1 MGGQPM
7 NERRL
12 MWVVKGGLAASLLA
26 GLVFP
31 DIPGV
36 AGKGWPERCVG
47 YPLSALVVPII
58 WRLRGQRDGRRDR
71 QPHLGPRPY
80 PHLGDA
86 LLVTPFVLDLLG
98 NLVNLFDTVS
108 WFDDALHFTN
118 WIFLVSALL
127 LLVAPT
133 GLERWTL
140 ILLGS
145 GMGALAIVLWEALE
159 WVIQDMGT
167 TGLQLTY
174 DDTVGDLVLS
184 TSGGILGAAVAASL
198 IARRA

>member
-1 MGGQPM
+1 M
-7 NERRL
+7 NERRI
-12 MWVVKGGLAASLLA
+12 MWGVKGALAVSLLA

-36 AGKGWPERCVG
+36 AGKGWPERCLG
-47 YPLSALVVPII
+47 YPLSALVVPIL
-58 WRLRGQRDGRRDR
+58 WRLNSQRHRRNGDR
-71 QPHLGPRPY
+71 FSPY
-80 PHLGDA
+80 PHLADA

-98 NLVNLFDTVS
+98 NLANLFDTIS

-118 WIFLVSALL
+118 WTFLVVALVFLVSPP
-127 LLVAPT
+127 V
-133 GLERWTL
+133 LERWTV

-174 DDTVGDLVLS
+174 DDTIGDLVLS
-184 TSGGILGAAVAASL
+184 TAGGILGAFVAARLRS
-198 IARRA
+198 RRD

>member
-1 MGGQPM
+1 M
-7 NERRL
+7 
-12 MWVVKGGLAASLLA
+12 
-26 GLVFP
+26 
-31 DIPGV
+31 
-36 AGKGWPERCVG
+36 
-47 YPLSALVVPII
+47 
-58 WRLRGQRDGRRDR
+58 
-71 QPHLGPRPY
+71 
-80 PHLGDA
+80 
-86 LLVTPFVLDLLG
+86 LVTPFVLDLLG

-118 WIFLVSALL
+118 WIFLVSALV

-133 GLERWTL
+133 GLQRWTL

-145 GMGALAIVLWEALE
+145 GMGALAIVAWEALE

-184 TSGGILGAAVAASL
+184 TTGGILGAAVAASL
-198 IARRA
+198 IARRT

>member
-1 MGGQPM
+1 M
-7 NERRL
+7 NERQL
-12 MWVVKGGLAASLLA
+12 MWLVKGALAVSLLV

-47 YPLSALVVPII
+47 YPLSALLVPFV
-58 WRLRGQRDGRRDR
+58 WRLRGQQNRY
-71 QPHLGPRPY
+71 PY
-80 PHLGDA
+80 LGDA

-98 NLVNLFDTVS
+98 NLTNLFDTLS

-118 WIFLVSALL
+118 WIFLVSALVL
-127 LLVAPT
+127 FFAASGLAYWNLV
-133 GLERWTL
+133 
-140 ILLGS
+140 LLGS
-145 GMGALAIVLWEALE
+145 GFGALAIVLWEALE
-159 WVIQDMGT
+159 WVIQELGT

-184 TSGGILGAAVAASL
+184 TAGGFLGAVVT
-198 IARRA
+198 ARLLAHRT

>member
-1 MGGQPM
+1 
-7 NERRL
+7 
-12 MWVVKGGLAASLLA
+12 MWGVKGALAASLLA

-36 AGKGWPERCVG
+36 AGKGWPERCLG
-47 YPLSALVVPII
+47 YPLSALVVPIF
-58 WRLRGQRDGRRDR
+58 WRLTSQRRSRSGDH
-71 QPHLGPRPY
+71 PSPY
-80 PHLGDA
+80 PHLADA

-118 WIFLVSALL
+118 WIFLVLALVL
-127 LLVAPT
+127 LIAPAV
-133 GLERWTL
+133 LERWTL

-174 DDTVGDLVLS
+174 DDTIGDLVLS
-184 TSGGILGAAVAASL
+184 TSGGILGAAVAARLRS
-198 IARRA
+198 RRP

>member
-1 MGGQPM
+1 
-7 NERRL
+7 
-12 MWVVKGGLAASLLA
+12 MWGVKGALAASLLA
-26 GLVFP
+26 GLLFP

-36 AGKGWPERCVG
+36 AGKGWPERCLG
-47 YPLSALVVPII
+47 YPLSALVVPIL
-58 WRLRGQRDGRRDR
+58 WKLNSKRRSRDGD
-71 QPHLGPRPY
+71 HTHPY
-80 PHLGDA
+80 PHLADA

-98 NLVNLFDTVS
+98 NLANLFDTIS

-118 WIFLVSALL
+118 WIFLVLALV
-127 LLVAPT
+127 LLVAPAV
-133 GLERWTL
+133 LERWTL

-174 DDTVGDLVLS
+174 DDTIGDLVLS
-184 TSGGILGAAVAASL
+184 TAGGVLGAAIAARL
-198 IARRA
+198 RYRRT

>member
-1 MGGQPM
+1 
-7 NERRL
+7 

-47 YPLSALVVPII
+47 YPLSALVVPVI
-58 WRLRGQRDGRRDR
+58 WMSTGRRNRRD
-71 QPHLGPRPY
+71 PRAY

-118 WIFLVSALL
+118 WIFLVSALV

-133 GLERWTL
+133 GLQPWTL

-145 GMGALAIVLWEALE
+145 GMGALAIVAWEALE

-184 TSGGILGAAVAASL
+184 TTGGILGAAVAASL
-198 IARRA
+198 IARRT